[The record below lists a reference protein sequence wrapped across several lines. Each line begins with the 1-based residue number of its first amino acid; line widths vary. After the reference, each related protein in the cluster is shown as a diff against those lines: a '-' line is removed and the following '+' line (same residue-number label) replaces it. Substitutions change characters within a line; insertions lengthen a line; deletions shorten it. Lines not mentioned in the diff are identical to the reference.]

1 MMESTQTLSFMIA
14 FSAGFLSFVSPCVL
28 PLVPSY
34 LAYITGLSLDE
45 LTREGQDRRVR
56 WTTIKNSILFILGFS
71 TVFILF
77 GASATVA
84 GQILL
89 TYQDVVRKVG
99 GTLVILFGLY
109 IMGIL
114 KIPFFMVEKRIH
126 FRGKPGGDL
135 GTYLVGVAFAAG
147 WTPCVG
153 PILGAILLY
162 ASTTESVSHGVWLLT
177 FYSLGLGLPLFISSV
192 GLNAFLTHS
201 KQIRSYMHA
210 VSLVSGVFLVV
221 IGVMIFT
228 NSFATLTALLTQY
241 GIGWYIG
248 Q

>member
-1 MMESTQTLSFMIA
+1 MESTQTLSFMIA
-14 FSAGFLSFVSPCVL
+14 FSAGFLSFISPCVL

-45 LTREGQDRRVR
+45 LTSEGQDRQIR
-56 WTTIKNSILFILGFS
+56 WTTIKNSTLFILGFS

-84 GQILL
+84 GQLLL
-89 TYQDVVRKVG
+89 TYQEVVRKVG
-99 GTLVILFGLY
+99 GALVVLLGLY

-114 KIPFFMVEKRIH
+114 KLPFLMAEKRIH
-126 FRGKPGGDL
+126 FRGKPGGDI
-135 GTYLVGVAFAAG
+135 GTFLVGVAFAAG

-162 ASTTESVSHGVWLLT
+162 ASTTESVSQGVWLLT
-177 FYSLGLGLPLFISSV
+177 FYSLGLGLPLFVSSL
-192 GLNAFLTHS
+192 GLNAFLNHS
-201 KQIRSYMHA
+201 KRIRSYMRT
-210 VSLVSGVFLVV
+210 VSLVSGLFLIVV
-221 IGVMIFT
+221 GVMIFT

>member
-1 MMESTQTLSFMIA
+1 MEATQTLSWMIA

-34 LAYITGLSLDE
+34 LAYITGLSLDQ
-45 LTREGQDRRVR
+45 LTQEGQDHQVR
-56 WTTIKNSILFILGFS
+56 WTTIKSSGLFILGFS

-77 GASATVA
+77 GASATAV
-84 GQILL
+84 GQFLL
-89 TYQDVVRKVG
+89 TYQGVVRKVG
-99 GTLVILFGLY
+99 GLLIVLFGFY

-114 KIPFFMVEKRIH
+114 KLPLLMSEKRIH
-126 FRGKPGGDL
+126 FRGKPAGDI
-135 GTYLVGVAFAAG
+135 GTFLVGVTFAAG

-162 ASTTESVSHGVWLLT
+162 ASTTESVSQGVLLLT
-177 FYSLGLGLPLFISSV
+177 FYSLGLGLPLFVSSLGV
-192 GLNAFLTHS
+192 HAFLNYF
-201 KQIRSYMHA
+201 QRIRSYMHA
-210 VSLVSGVFLVV
+210 VSLVSGLFLIMV
-221 IGVMIFT
+221 GVMIFT
-228 NSFATLTALLTQY
+228 NSFSTLTAFLTQH

>member
-1 MMESTQTLSFMIA
+1 MIA

-45 LTREGQDRRVR
+45 LTREGQNRQIR
-56 WTTIKNSILFILGFS
+56 WTTIKNSALFILGFS

-77 GASATVA
+77 GASATAA
-84 GQILL
+84 GQFLL
-89 TYQDVVRKVG
+89 TYQEVVRKVG
-99 GTLVILFGLY
+99 GTLVVLFGLY
-109 IMGIL
+109 IMGIVKL
-114 KIPFFMVEKRIH
+114 PFLMSEKRIH
-126 FRGKPGGDL
+126 FRGKPGGDI

-162 ASTTESVSHGVWLLT
+162 ASTTESVSQGVWLLT
-177 FYSLGLGLPLFISSV
+177 FYSLGLGLPLFVSSL
-192 GLNAFLTHS
+192 GLNAFLNNA
-201 KQIRSYMHA
+201 KRIRSYMRT
-210 VSLVSGVFLVV
+210 VSLVSGLFLIVV
-221 IGVMIFT
+221 GVMIFT

>member
-1 MMESTQTLSFMIA
+1 MEATQTLSLMIA

-45 LTREGQDRRVR
+45 LTRGGQGRQVR
-56 WTTIKNSILFILGFS
+56 WTTLKSSSLFILGFS
-71 TVFILF
+71 TIFILF
-77 GASATVA
+77 GASATAA
-84 GQILL
+84 GQFLL
-89 TYQDVVRKVG
+89 TYQEVVRKVG
-99 GTLVILFGLY
+99 GTLIVLFGFY

-114 KIPFFMVEKRIH
+114 KLPFLMSEKRIH
-126 FRGKPGGDL
+126 FRGKPGGDV
-135 GTYLVGVAFAAG
+135 GTFLVGVAFAAG

-162 ASTTESVSHGVWLLT
+162 ASTTESVSQGVLLLT
-177 FYSLGLGLPLFISSV
+177 FYSLGLGLPLFLSSLGV
-192 GLNAFLTHS
+192 HAFLNQS
-201 KQIRSYMHA
+201 KRIRSYMRT
-210 VSLVSGVFLVV
+210 VSLVSGLFLIVV
-221 IGVMIFT
+221 GAMIFT
-228 NSFATLTALLTQY
+228 NSFSTLTAFLTQH